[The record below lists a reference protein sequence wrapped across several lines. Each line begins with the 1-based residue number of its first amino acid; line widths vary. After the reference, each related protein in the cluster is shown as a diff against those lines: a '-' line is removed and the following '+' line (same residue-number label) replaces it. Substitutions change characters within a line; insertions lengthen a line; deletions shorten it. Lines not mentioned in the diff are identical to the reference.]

1 MSIVKKIL
9 INTLATPGF
18 NSLASNYYKNNIPI
32 FMLHRFNSQEHGVKG
47 HDPEH
52 LRFTLEFLRKRK
64 FNFVSVEDVANAAKQ
79 NILLP
84 PRSIA
89 FTLDDGY
96 FDQID
101 ESASIFKEFDCPAT
115 YFVVSGFVN
124 DELWIWDA
132 KIYHLL
138 DTLEEAKLE
147 LLKQE
152 FPTLQFQNAS
162 RDEIATKVVF
172 FLAEHPMCDIKTIT
186 QSLVQV
192 LDYDMPDKAPPKY
205 ASTSWSKLEKLLSYG
220 LKVAPHT
227 YSHPILSN
235 ESEEDAKIE
244 IGRSRDDLKANLS
257 SYSNIFCYPVGRPQ
271 DFGKRE
277 ENIARDLQY
286 VGAVSAQPGIINRS
300 KDTNLYSMPRFGFP
314 DNREDFY
321 QYATWI
327 EAFKERIR
335 RK

>member
-1 MSIVKKIL
+1 MGTIKKIL
-9 INTLATPGF
+9 INTLALPGF
-18 NSLASNYYKNNIPI
+18 DSLATNYYKNNIPI
-32 FMLHRFNSQEHGVKG
+32 FMLHRFNQKEYGVKG

-64 FNFVSVEDVANAAKQ
+64 FNFVSVEDVANSIKQ
-79 NILLP
+79 NTSLP

-96 FDQID
+96 FDQVD
-101 ESASIFKEFDCPAT
+101 ESALIFREYDCPAT

-124 DELWIWDA
+124 DELWIWDS

-147 LLKQE
+147 LLKQQ
-152 FPTLQFQNAS
+152 FPTLQFQGVS
-162 RDEIATKVVF
+162 RDAIAEKIVF
-172 FLAEHPMCDIKTIT
+172 FLADHSMRDIKAIT
-186 QSLVQV
+186 KTLVQT

-205 ASTSWSKLEKLLSYG
+205 ASTSWDKLEKVLSYG

-227 YSHPILSN
+227 YSHPLLSN
-235 ESEEDAKIE
+235 ESEEDSKWEIE
-244 IGRSRDDLKANLS
+244 KCRNDIKANLS
-257 SYSNIFCYPVGRPQ
+257 SCSNIFCYPVGRPQ
-271 DFGKRE
+271 DFGVRE
-277 ENIARDLQY
+277 QNIVKDLQY
-286 VGAVSAQPGIINRS
+286 AGAVSAQPGVTNRL
-300 KDTNLYSMPRFGFP
+300 KNTNLYSMPRFGFP
-314 DNREDFY
+314 DNREDVY

-327 EAFKERIR
+327 EACKERIR